1 MMSMSFRQLLQELSH
16 KPVQKKL
23 ATTFQETEE
32 KDWGQLKQALEQAEA
47 NETSR
52 ISDAKKGR
60 NYNLNRYSDIVPF
73 NDNRVRLSGKSDY
86 INATHIV
93 LPESI
98 SATRYIATQGPLNH
112 TIGDFWAMVW
122 ENQVHDIVMLANPVE
137 ARRPK
142 CAVYWPPTPGQTIV
156 PKPSAAGHSAPITV
170 TLRDERPLDDASSG
184 IVVRSLLLRH
194 DAHPSESRIVR
205 HIHYTEWPDHGVP
218 LSPVPLLRML
228 KALDSSASK
237 GPVVVH
243 CSAGVGRTG
252 TLITL
257 DAAMRFFATHDDYA
271 GDIVA
276 DVFRCLRAQR
286 TLMVQNQQ
294 QFIFCY
300 QAELEQWNQA
310 VEFFDQREYDSAL
323 ESIADSAKIHFNI
336 GLILGRKGDHN
347 AGIEAYTS
355 ALELDQYLVVA
366 YFQRGVAKMVL
377 QRNDQALDD
386 FNKALQYLRDNE
398 FIDYTQIGLDYK
410 VYTCEV
416 LYNRALCFF
425 CLGQEEDARADLKD
439 ASKHTAEER
448 HSWIKKAV
456 QCNGMDCPLYCVP
469 KGIIYRPSA
478 SKLKSTK
485 KIDFLGSAK
494 VIASADGKDNFTGF
508 KGALV
513 RKETLKNMATMTHQ
527 KSMRVKRSS
536 PPPELS
542 NSSQLARSNTM
553 PIHRNDAPPAMHY
566 AQTASQTS
574 GISQGLATNGG
585 GYSLHNGM
593 NSSRVPGPV
602 ARSGTLVK
610 MQSTGNLS
618 TVKETEYTSSSA
630 RDTYSDGDG
639 SEASSPAGRSATIQS
654 DTTSPDVLSP
664 DPKPTTDNSQSP
676 ESGPRGPV
684 DPLDI
689 IRAGLARRATL
700 KNQQQQQQQQGGGP
714 RPGIPQRSLTMKA
727 PTHEID
733 YSGIN
738 GGGGSNSLPGHGAV
752 RRMNTMGSAAPGGS
766 YMERQVNGNSHSM
779 DNIYEEQS
787 SNPAE
792 ARVARTEIIIPAV
805 QQNISTAYDN
815 TSPDYYGS
823 SDDIQPMTHMQQQQQ
838 QQQQAGRSKSL
849 PQHPGIAHAQSSIST
864 VMMSPPL
871 SQEEIAAARGIAG
884 IGLHGMGGAY
894 GSASSMSPPS
904 AMSPAGSTP
913 GHYSPLNGSSSAIPP
928 MSAGSGIL
936 RRAPTKKDAMKVKVH
951 YGQEIVNLMVP
962 KGASF
967 DLLQAKVEAKVLAS
981 TNAGHDEG
989 ERKPGTLRIRYLDE
1003 DGEAVLMTDEDDY
1016 ELAKAYA
1023 GGDMSS
1029 PETNVVE
1036 RLELWSS
1043 F

>member
-16 KPVQKKL
+16 KPVQKKIT
-23 ATTFQETEE
+23 ATFQETEK
-32 KDWGQLKQALEQAEA
+32 KDWGQLRQAIEKAEA
-47 NETSR
+47 NESSI
-52 ISDAKKGR
+52 ISDAKQGR
-60 NYNLNRYSDIVPF
+60 NYNLNRYSDIVPY
-73 NDNRVRLSGKSDY
+73 NNNRVRLSGKNDY
-86 INATHIV
+86 INATHV
-93 LPESI
+93 TLPEAI
-98 SATRYIATQGPLNH
+98 SSMRYIATQGPLNH
-112 TIGDFWAMVW
+112 TIGDFWQMAW
-122 ENQVHDIVMLANPVE
+122 EQHAQAIVMLANTVE
-137 ARRPK
+137 AKLPK
-142 CAVYWPPTPGQTIV
+142 CAAYWPAAVGQTIA
-156 PKPSAAGHSAPITV
+156 PKSSSGHGSGISV
-170 TLRDERPLDDASSG
+170 TLQDERLLDMVSG
-184 IVVRSLLLRH
+184 VVVRTLLLRH
-194 DAHPSESRIVR
+194 EMHPAEPRTVR
-205 HIHYTEWPDHGVP
+205 QLHYTEWPDHGVP

-228 KALDSSASK
+228 KELDSANLGRAGS
-237 GPVVVH
+237 PVVVH

-257 DAAMRFFATHDDYA
+257 DTAMQFFAKHEDYA
-271 GDIVA
+271 GDLVA
-276 DVFRCLRAQR
+276 DVFKCLREQR

-294 QFIFCY
+294 QFVFCY

-323 ESIADSAKIHFNI
+323 E
-336 GLILGRKGDHN
+336 
-347 AGIEAYTS
+347 IEAYTK

-425 CLGQEEDARADLKD
+425 CLGQEKDAQADLDD
-439 ASKHTAEER
+439 ASKHTVEER
-448 HSWIKKAV
+448 HTWVKKAV

-469 KGIIYRPSA
+469 KGVIYRPSA

-513 RKETLKNMATMTHQ
+513 RKETLKNMASMTHQ

-536 PPPELS
+536 PPPDLS
-542 NSSQLARSNTM
+542 NNSLLARSNTM
-553 PIHRNDAPPAMHY
+553 PVHRNDTLPQMQHAPS
-566 AQTASQTS
+566 ASHV
-574 GISQGLATNGG
+574 GMSQSMGSNGG
-585 GYSLHNGM
+585 GYPLHNGT
-593 NSSRVPGPV
+593 NSSRGPAMA
-602 ARSGTLVK
+602 ARSGGSGSLVK
-610 MQSTGNLS
+610 MQSTGSLS
-618 TVKETEYTSSSA
+618 TVKEAPYAPGSDREN
-630 RDTYSDGDG
+630 DSDGGG
-639 SEASSPAGRSATIQS
+639 SAVSSPADMPMNIHS
-654 DTTSPDVLSP
+654 DDTSPDVLSP
-664 DPKPTTDNSQSP
+664 VPKPAANRSP
-676 ESGPRGPV
+676 GADSGQRGPV

-700 KNQQQQQQQQGGGP
+700 KNQQQQQPQQGP
-714 RPGIPQRSLTMKA
+714 RPGLPQRSLTMKSHG

-738 GGGGSNSLPGHGAV
+738 GSSTGSYPGNSGI
-752 RRMNTMGSAAPGGS
+752 RRMNTMGSSAPTGG
-766 YMERQVNGNSHSM
+766 YMERHNNNVNNRNM
-779 DNIYEEQS
+779 DDIYEEDPS
-787 SNPAE
+787 PVPTE
-792 ARVARTEIIIPAV
+792 ARVARTEIIAPAV
-805 QQNISTAYDN
+805 QKNISTGAGRA
-815 TSPDYYGS
+815 SPDFYGS
-823 SDDIQPMTHMQQQQQ
+823 SDDMSPAAQIQQHN
-838 QQQQAGRSKSL
+838 AGRSNSL
-849 PQHPGIAHAQSSIST
+849 PQHPGIAHAQSSINS

-871 SQEEIAAARGIAG
+871 SHEEISAARGVT
-884 IGLHGMGGAY
+884 GLQGSSSNGSHQQHHMGTY
-894 GSASSMSPPS
+894 GSASSLSPPPSVLSPTGS
-904 AMSPAGSTP
+904 AI
-913 GHYSPLNGSSSAIPP
+913 GHYSPLNGSGSNSANPP

-951 YGQEIVNLMVP
+951 YGQEIVNLMIP
-962 KGASF
+962 KHASF
-967 DLLQAKVEAKVLAS
+967 DLLRAKVEAKVLAS
-981 TNAGHDEG
+981 TNAGQDG
-989 ERKPGTLRIRYLDE
+989 GDKKSGSLRIRYLDE
-1003 DGEAVLMTDEDDY
+1003 DGEAVLMTDEDDF